1 MGRTAETQLGAKSG
15 KRRFDASSHIGI
27 QIIDNTSYVK
37 LEQRVIRRLGDR
49 HHHSGYI
56 RERLVI
62 SRDTVSSHLKHIYAK
77 MGIHSK
83 RELFDLIES
92 RK

>member
-1 MGRTAETQLGAKSG
+1 M
-15 KRRFDASSHIGI
+15 
-27 QIIDNTSYVK
+27 
-37 LEQRVIRRLGDR
+37 RLGDR

-92 RK
+92 RKLGSGL